1 MRPFLLFCLL
11 FFLGSTVEAQ
21 TGTSCPLPPGPETFL
36 PIQRF
41 LSSPALEGRETG
53 TNGADVAAEY
63 ISSMMELT
71 GLKPLGD
78 RLPPFNTKDSSATRS
93 WFQKF
98 RICRQMVNQ
107 ATLTITRTGHGK
119 PRNLTFRL
127 EKDFIL
133 SRNAKS
139 LSGGYPVVFAG
150 YGLDVKELSVN
161 DYRDIETRHQVVLI
175 LEGFPGLHDTTTEPG
190 KTLHRLFPDPES
202 LEKAK
207 VEWAILHGAAAVIMV
222 NPSWTDSLSYPEIS
236 SGDDYAGWL
245 PADTLAEPFYMDHD
259 YYFPGKGSDTALPLF
274 RLNNAASEA
283 LSSLIGLIPSEKKN
297 GPATVK
303 ASRETYD
310 IACQAEFS
318 ITRARDTITV
328 SNVPGLLP
336 GADTSRYL
344 LVGAHYDHLGMR
356 GDHIWCG
363 ADDNASGVAGML
375 ALAKAW
381 AECPL
386 PPPCNLLFVAWGAE
400 EKGVLGSEF
409 FANTSPL
416 MDKISLVINMD
427 MISRS
432 APGDSASNVVSI
444 GTLPASKDLRSIA
457 MESNAKLEKP
467 FTLDLWN
474 VTGHCGSDYC
484 HFASRNI
491 PVITLFSGFHD
502 DYHTPQDTFDRTDPE
517 RMEKILS
524 IVNNCIIE
532 HISTSAH

>member
-1 MRPFLLFCLL
+1 MHRILILSSTILLWL
-11 FFLGSTVEAQ
+11 TATAQ
-21 TGTSCPLPPGPETFL
+21 TDRPCPAPPATGTFL

-41 LSSPALEGRETG
+41 LSSAALEGRETG
-53 TNGADVAAEY
+53 TNGGRVAAEY
-63 ISSMMELT
+63 ISSMMELAE
-71 GLKPLGD
+71 LKPLGD
-78 RLPPFNTKDSSATRS
+78 RLPPFDTKDSSTTRS
-93 WFQKF
+93 WFQEF

-161 DYRDIETRHQVVLI
+161 DYRDIETRNQVVLI
-175 LEGFPGLHDTTTEPG
+175 LEGFPGIEDTTTEPG
-190 KTLHRLFPDPES
+190 KTFHRLFPDPDS

-236 SGDDYAGWL
+236 SGDDYIGWL
-245 PADTLAEPFYMDHD
+245 PADTLAEPVYRDHD

-283 LSSLIGLIPSEKKN
+283 LSSLIALIPSEKKN
-297 GPATVK
+297 GIATVE

-310 IACQAEFS
+310 ITCQAEFS
-318 ITRARDTITV
+318 ITLVRDTITV

-381 AECPL
+381 AGCPL

-427 MISRS
+427 MISRC
-432 APGDSASNVVSI
+432 APGDSASKVVSI

-457 MESNAKLEKP
+457 MESNAKLERP
-467 FTLDLWN
+467 FTLDLWD

-484 HFASRNI
+484 HFAARNI
-491 PVITLFSGFHD
+491 PVMTFFSGFHD

-517 RMEKILS
+517 RIEKILS
-524 IVNNCIIE
+524 IVNHCIAD
-532 HISTSAH
+532 HISTLTH